1 MMMVMMM
8 QGVLFQDTIF
18 IFNDFDDVVVDV
30 EISSAITT
38 VDVLKETTTT
48 NNNTNDNNIIS

>member
-18 IFNDFDDVVVDV
+18 IFNDFDGVGVDV